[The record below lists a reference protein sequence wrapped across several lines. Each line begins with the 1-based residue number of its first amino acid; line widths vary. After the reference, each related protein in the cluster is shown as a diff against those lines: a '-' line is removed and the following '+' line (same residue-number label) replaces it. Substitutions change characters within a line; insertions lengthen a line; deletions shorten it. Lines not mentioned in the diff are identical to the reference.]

1 MERTV
6 FLGTGAFA
14 ADVLRALSPAARAAI
29 PLVVTFPP
37 RPAGRGRDLRPSPVA
52 LAAAELGL
60 RTATPETA
68 NEGEGFDAV
77 ASLRPS
83 FLLVCDY
90 GDFLRAPLRAVAA
103 REILNIHPSL
113 LPRWRGA
120 TPLQRTLAEGD
131 AACGVTVL
139 RVTKQLDAG
148 DIFAQQA
155 FPLAEDETLPIL
167 SAKLARAGAALF
179 ERVAREIE
187 AGTARAV
194 PQDGARA
201 THAGVLSKS
210 DGFCDFSLPAAIYL
224 RRLRAFDP
232 WPGLSTATPA
242 GSNLKILS
250 AAALPADGGTE
261 VAGTVVACS
270 AAGVDVRCGDGSLLR
285 LLQVGPAGKKA
296 MAAAAWICGRGVAP
310 GDRLG
315 GRKDA

>member
-14 ADVLRALSPAARAAI
+14 ADVLRALSPEARAAI

-37 RPAGRGRDLRPSPVA
+37 RPAGRGREPRPSPVA

-60 RTATPETA
+60 HVSAPESA
-68 NEGEGFDAV
+68 NEGAGFDEI

-90 GDFLRAPLRAVAA
+90 GAFIRSPLRAVAT

-131 AACGVTVL
+131 ATCGVTVL
-139 RVTKQLDAG
+139 RVTKDLDAG
-148 DIFAQQA
+148 DIFAQKE
-155 FPLAEDETLPIL
+155 FPLEADETLPTL

-179 ERVAREIE
+179 EETARAIE
-187 AGTARAV
+187 AGTACRV
-194 PQDGARA
+194 PQDGTRA

-210 DGFCDFSLPAAIYL
+210 DGFCDFSLPAAVYV
-224 RRLRAFDP
+224 RRIRAFDP
-232 WPGLSTATPA
+232 WPGVFTTLPN
-242 GSNLKILS
+242 GRLLKILS
-250 AAALPADGGTE
+250 AAAREADGGRE
-261 VAGTVVACS
+261 PAGTVVACS

-285 LLQVGPAGKKA
+285 LAQVGPAGKKA
-296 MAAAAWICGRGVAP
+296 MCAAAWVCGRGVSA
-310 GDRLG
+310 GERLG
-315 GRKDA
+315 GGMP